1 MPDRTIINPTVIA
14 APTAAPSAAMPT
26 IAIDHYYSMPSAINK
41 IKGYIIIENAA
52 KSVAASEYLEPI
64 DRAEFL
70 LYGYV
75 SPDDK
80 PAPVLELSIS
90 SPYGRIQTP
99 FEVDTC
105 DLSKVY
111 VRQGSRVAVGGPTAQ
126 NPAFKYQLVW
136 E

>member
-1 MPDRTIINPTVIA
+1 MPDRKIVNPTVIA
-14 APTAAPSAAMPT
+14 AVTTAPTAAMPT
-26 IAIDHYYSMPSAINK
+26 TATAHYYSMPSAIGK
-41 IKGYIIIENAA
+41 IKGYVIIENAA

-64 DRAEFL
+64 DRAEFV

-111 VRQGSRVAVGGPTAQ
+111 VRQGIRVAVGGATDQ